1 MLWFSSHR
9 CTPVSATDAAAVNLN
24 GIKILLAHG
33 LITFFINGNP
43 VFGNRLRSLPKN
55 PPDCIILDNW
65 IFDNLKSVDELFPKA
80 LQTFATYILVNNNLW
95 GKLVSSSELSII
107 IDDNLKTTLVSFFI
121 ADFNLLSC

>member
-1 MLWFSSHR
+1 MLWFWSQR

-24 GIKILLAHG
+24 RIKILLAHG